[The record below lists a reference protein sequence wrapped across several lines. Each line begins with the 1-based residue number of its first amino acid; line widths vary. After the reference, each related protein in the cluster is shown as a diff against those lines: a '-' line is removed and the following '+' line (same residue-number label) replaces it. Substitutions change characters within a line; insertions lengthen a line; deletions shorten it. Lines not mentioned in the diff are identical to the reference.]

1 MNNSVLQSVIMSTD
15 TRQLDADTQAREE
28 DSLSTPEPP
37 TDAAGLFGRLKRHFE
52 QWARLYV
59 EQRVAARTGVDR

>member
-1 MNNSVLQSVIMSTD
+1 MNNSVLHCYTMSVDNGRLDTD
-15 TRQLDADTQAREE
+15 VQAREQ
-28 DSLSTPEPP
+28 DSLSTTEPP

>member
-59 EQRVAARTGVDR
+59 KQRVAARTGGDR

>member
-1 MNNSVLQSVIMSTD
+1 MNNSVLRCLTMSVD
-15 TRQLDADTQAREE
+15 NGRLDSDAQARE
-28 DSLSTPEPP
+28 DSPSTVEPPP
-37 TDAAGLFGRLKRHFE
+37 TDATGLRGRLKRHFE

>member
-1 MNNSVLQSVIMSTD
+1 MSTD

-59 EQRVAARTGVDR
+59 EQRVAVRTGVDR

>member
-1 MNNSVLQSVIMSTD
+1 MSTD

-59 EQRVAARTGVDR
+59 KQRVAARTGVDR